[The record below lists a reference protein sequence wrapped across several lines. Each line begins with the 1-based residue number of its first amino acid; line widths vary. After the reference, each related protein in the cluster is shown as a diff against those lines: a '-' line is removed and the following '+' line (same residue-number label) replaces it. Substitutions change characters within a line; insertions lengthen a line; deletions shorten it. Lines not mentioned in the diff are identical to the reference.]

1 MNARWDPFRD
11 ALSLREAMDRL
22 LEQSVIS
29 PRGGPGGPGGPT
41 SRGGRPLPIDMWETA
56 ESLVV
61 RAPLPGARADDQ
73 SLEVNVEGNIL
84 TIRAQILG
92 GAEEEREDAG
102 HSGPAGQPGQAEP
115 AEQAGQSGPAGH
127 SGQAGQ
133 SGQATRGSR
142 GARWLVREIPR
153 GEVSRVVE
161 LPVQVDA
168 DRASAHFVNGMLELT
183 LPKIQTARARRI
195 NVTSG

>member
-29 PRGGPGGPGGPT
+29 PRGPQGPGGPT
-41 SRGGRPLPIDMWETA
+41 SRGGRPLPIDMWETP
-56 ESLVV
+56 ESIVV
-61 RAPLPGARADDQ
+61 RAPLPGARPDDE
-73 SLEVNVEGNIL
+73 SLEINVEGNVL
-84 TIRAQILG
+84 TIRAQLLG
-92 GAEEEREDAG
+92 GAEEGEEAG
-102 HSGPAGQPGQAEP
+102 APGQA
-115 AEQAGQSGPAGH
+115 ARG
-127 SGQAGQ
+127 GQAGQ
-133 SGQATRGSR
+133 AGRGF
-142 GARWLVREIPR
+142 RWLVREIPR

-168 DRASAHFVNGMLELT
+168 DRASARFVNGLLELT
-183 LPKIQTARARRI
+183 LPKVQTARARRI

>member
-29 PRGGPGGPGGPT
+29 PRGGGPGGP
-41 SRGGRPLPIDMWETA
+41 SARGGRPLPIDMWETTD
-56 ESLVV
+56 SLVV

-84 TIRAQILG
+84 TIRAQVL
-92 GAEEEREDAG
+92 GAEEGE
-102 HSGPAGQPGQAEP
+102 EP
-115 AEQAGQSGPAGH
+115 ATSPPSDQAGS
-127 SGQAGQ
+127 QAG
-133 SGQATRGSR
+133 RGV
-142 GARWLVREIPR
+142 RWLVREIPR

-168 DRASAHFVNGMLELT
+168 DRASARFVNGMLELT

>member
-22 LEQSVIS
+22 LEQSVVS
-29 PRGGPGGPGGPT
+29 PRGGGSGGPPG
-41 SRGGRPLPIDMWETA
+41 RGGRSLPIDMWETP

-73 SLEVNVEGNIL
+73 GLEINVEGNVL

-92 GAEEEREDAG
+92 AEDAEDAG
-102 HSGPAGQPGQAEP
+102 AVPPSAPAG
-115 AEQAGQSGPAGH
+115 
-127 SGQAGQ
+127 
-133 SGQATRGSR
+133 RGV
-142 GARWLVREIPR
+142 RWLVREIPR
-153 GEVSRVVE
+153 GAVSRVVE

-168 DRASAHFVNGMLELT
+168 DRANARFVNGMLELT
-183 LPKIQTARARRI
+183 LPKLQTARARRI

>member
-29 PRGGPGGPGGPT
+29 PRGGPGGQAGPT
-41 SRGGRPLPIDMWETA
+41 SRGGRPMPIDMWETA
-56 ESLVV
+56 DSLVV
-61 RAPLPGARADDQ
+61 RAPLPGARADDE
-73 SLEVNVEGNIL
+73 SLEINVEGNVL

-92 GAEEEREDAG
+92 GAEDAEDAAASSRPG
-102 HSGPAGQPGQAEP
+102 QGGQAETGGESGQPGQ
-115 AEQAGQSGPAGH
+115 GG
-127 SGQAGQ
+127 
-133 SGQATRGSR
+133 RGV
-142 GARWLVREIPR
+142 RWLAREIPR
-153 GEVSRVVE
+153 GEVSRVIE

-168 DRASAHFVNGMLELT
+168 DRAGARFVNGMLELT
-183 LPKIQTARARRI
+183 LPKVQTARARRI